1 MLSLLLAQATDT
13 FPDYTTTTT
22 TTAADTAAATGFLA
36 VFAGFWIFFIILS
49 LVGLAIW
56 IWAIIDVSKRQFSNQ
71 QDKTTWLIVLIVSL
85 VVGLS
90 LIGAIIYLIVG
101 RKKGTLPGGSAP
113 AAQ

>member
-13 FPDYTTTTT
+13 FSDYTA

-36 VFAGFWIFFIILS
+36 VFAGFWIFFIILF

-56 IWAIIDVSKRQFSNQ
+56 IWAIIDVTKRQFSNQ

-90 LIGAIIYLIVG
+90 LLGAIIYLIVG
-101 RKKGTLPGGSAP
+101 RKKGTLPGGTSTP
-113 AAQ
+113 AAN